1 MSYVRRPIL
10 LRYPR
15 EEERRLAMASAD
27 QNVRRIHQEM
37 AARYD
42 SLASP
47 NAILATE
54 VAAEPEQRSA

>member
-1 MSYVRRPIL
+1 MSDDPSYYATRAG
-10 LRYPR
+10 
-15 EEERRLAMASAD
+15 EERRRAMASAD